1 MIWSEATPEI
11 QESVLTL
18 VREHYKAGM
27 GGHKRGEIMRM
38 LPFELRGVAHHAFT
52 IIELEALEAKFG
64 APKQR
69 GPA

>member
-1 MIWSEATPEI
+1 MIWSEASREI

-18 VREHYKAGM
+18 VREHYRSGM
-27 GGHKRGEIMRM
+27 GGRKRSEVMRM

-69 GPA
+69 SE